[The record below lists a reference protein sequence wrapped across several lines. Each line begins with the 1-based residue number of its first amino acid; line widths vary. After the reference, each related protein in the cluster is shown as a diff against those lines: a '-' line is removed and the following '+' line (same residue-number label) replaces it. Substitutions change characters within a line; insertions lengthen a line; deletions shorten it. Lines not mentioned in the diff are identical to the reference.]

1 MSFFLVILGMFLGFI
16 GGYIIGQSVSK
27 NGSQKDIQSSLKPLL
42 EQLSELSRQQGSFS
56 SHLNTL
62 NNLSGLVADLKARYE
77 EIKESEKKL
86 SLERDKRMEDF
97 MENMRH
103 AFEEVSSKMLKI
115 DEEKEKRIM
124 ELVENMK
131 RFTDEQRASTEKFLL
146 QQGTTREEIEKRR
159 DAELKDMRKIMENFI
174 HTISGT
180 KTRGNVGE
188 MLLNDAL
195 SETIKN
201 GTVVK
206 NLSINSMNVEFAWN
220 LGDGKYIPIDSKFP
234 EIFSLA
240 EEYEEKPDNREQM
253 KKQIVQKIMKEIENI
268 KKYCNQPNTIDS
280 CIMVVPS
287 TVLDIAPEL
296 VAIGKEHNVFL
307 CSYRE
312 IFAVAH
318 YLEARYFST
327 KQDEAGK
334 YRRIVE
340 GLLQVLGD
348 IEKKIASVDR
358 ALKSISN
365 ASNDIKILTSKG
377 KSIAS
382 GDFVSTQ
389 MNRAD
394 EIDET
399 SEDAEQNIER
409 G

>member
-1 MSFFLVILGMFLGFI
+1 MSLLLVILGVFFGFI
-16 GGYIIGQSVSK
+16 IGYFIGQSVAKSE
-27 NGSQKDIQSSLKPLL
+27 SQKDIQSSLKPLL
-42 EQLSELSRQQGSFS
+42 EQLSELSRQQGTFS

-62 NNLSGLVADLKARYE
+62 NNLSALVADLKARYE

-97 MENMRH
+97 MESMRH
-103 AFEEVSSKMLKI
+103 IFEEVSSKMLKI

-159 DAELKDMRKIMENFI
+159 DAELKDMRRIMENFI
-174 HTISGT
+174 HTVSGT

-188 MLLNDAL
+188 MLLSDAL
-195 SETIKN
+195 SETIKV
-201 GTVVK
+201 GKVVK

-234 EIFSLA
+234 EIFPLA
-240 EEYEEKPDNREQM
+240 EEYEEKPDNREQV

-327 KQDEAGK
+327 RQDEAGK
-334 YRRIVE
+334 YRQMVE
-340 GLLQVLGD
+340 VLLKILGE
-348 IEKKIASVDR
+348 IERKIGSMDR
-358 ALKSISN
+358 ALRSISN
-365 ASNDIKILTSKG
+365 ASDEIKTLTSKG

-382 GDFVSTQ
+382 GDLVSMQTMQ
-389 MNRAD
+389 MNKPD
-394 EIDET
+394 EIAKT
-399 SEDAEQNIER
+399 SEDVEQNY
-409 G
+409 